1 MEKSNAFIV
10 MFNIY
15 MQQMLAVASVDCAII
30 PNQTKGFW
38 NLDRKIMY
46 LSPFAWSKIPEKS
59 GQSQS

>member
-30 PNQTKGFW
+30 PNQTKG
-38 NLDRKIMY
+38 
-46 LSPFAWSKIPEKS
+46 S
-59 GQSQS
+59 